1 VLTRSSL
8 LLPAFACFCFL
19 LAVLLP
25 GYQVAGLTSPTELNG
40 QTVDTNATDFEPPST
55 EFCPAGHYA
64 DGTAGLACVR
74 CPYNAVTLKNGSTSA
89 DDCVVPPGY
98 FARDSSN
105 GGEIV
110 QCPTTPDNT
119 TEEGY
124 YRPGWKAYKEVRPAT
139 AAAAAASLD

>member
-1 VLTRSSL
+1 LS
-8 LLPAFACFCFL
+8 L

-25 GYQVAGLTSPTELNG
+25 GYQVANATSATEVNG

-55 EFCPAGHYA
+55 EFCPAGFYA

-74 CPYNAVTLKNGSTSA
+74 CPYSAVTLKNGSTSA

-110 QCPTTPDNT
+110 QCFTTPANT

-124 YRPGWKAYKEVRPAT
+124 YRAGWKAYKEVGP
-139 AAAAAASLD
+139 AAAGGASVA